1 MKKYLVIFTIMIFS
15 LNTLARTVN
24 FSIISMG
31 ALNGNYK
38 KLDSMKIAVDTLTK
52 EKEMQYDNV
61 IKINVGNN
69 MTEYLEKNDIM
80 LNFYKTTNFNFNFLG
95 KQEFLWREKI
105 DPTQIKMSTLNI
117 IAKDVLPYQL
127 MKMEDYIVCVVGIT
141 NIYEEDVR
149 GTLSYKR
156 ELQNLMYMLEDN
168 VDFLFVVTDLE
179 REENVSIIQE
189 FPQITALFESRLNL
203 YDFGVEK
210 INKTYLIPTYGI
222 SVLDFK
228 YDEEE
233 NTESIDK
240 IGFKLK
246 TATLLKRENIL
257 KPEKFGYDRDFR
269 NYINWTDVRIKN
281 ENSLIIGYTDNTFNP
296 YEIYL
301 SDEVPFLDD
310 LADKLMKSY
319 KTDAVIFP
327 KKSLLKGIKK
337 GLYTVAEVN
346 EMFSKE
352 KFIILNLDY
361 KELNTLMNRAN
372 ENRGNESYFYISG
385 LGKSRL
391 KEKYKILSFENLLE
405 DYEISKDKY
414 EVEKIGIREYMI
426 KK

>member
-1 MKKYLVIFTIMIFS
+1 MKKYLVIFIIMIFS
-15 LNTLARTVN
+15 INTFARTVN

-31 ALNGNYK
+31 ALNGEYK
-38 KLDSMKIAVDTLTK
+38 KLDSLKIAIDTITK

-95 KQEFLWREKI
+95 KQEFLWRDKI

-141 NIYEEDVR
+141 NIYEEDIK

-179 REENVSIIQE
+179 REENVSIIQD
-189 FPQITALFESRLNL
+189 FPQITGLFESRLNL

-210 INKTYLIPTYGI
+210 INNTYLIPTYGI

-228 YDEEE
+228 YDEQED
-233 NTESIDK
+233 NQSIDK

-346 EMFSKE
+346 EMFTKE
-352 KFIILNLDY
+352 KFIILNLNY
-361 KELNTLMNRAN
+361 KELNSLMNKAA

-391 KEKYKILSFENLLE
+391 KENYKILSFENLLE
-405 DYEISKDKY
+405 DYKIDKEKY
-414 EVEKIGIREYMI
+414 EVENIGIREYMI